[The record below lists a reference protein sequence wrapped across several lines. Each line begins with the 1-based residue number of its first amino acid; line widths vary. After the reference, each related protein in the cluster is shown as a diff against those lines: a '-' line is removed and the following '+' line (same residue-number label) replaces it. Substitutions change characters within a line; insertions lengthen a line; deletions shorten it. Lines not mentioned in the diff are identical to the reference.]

1 MSPVFPTERRGLLF
15 LILSLLFCPSI
26 ALCLVPFSSFL
37 SSCVFACSCLF
48 SFELQRYTLEFLSL
62 FLFILFYVLSGSG
75 LSCSLW
81 DLRCSVQAPEHV
93 ALQLWPMGSVVASHR
108 LICPA
113 ACGILVPQLGIKR
126 TSAALEGK
134 FLTTGT
140 PEKSTL
146 EFLECASPSN
156 HMVW

>member
-1 MSPVFPTERRGLLF
+1 M
-15 LILSLLFCPSI
+15 
-26 ALCLVPFSSFL
+26 
-37 SSCVFACSCLF
+37 
-48 SFELQRYTLEFLSL
+48 LEFLSL
-62 FLFILFYVLSGSG
+62 FLFTLFYVLSGSG

-93 ALQLWPMGSVVASHR
+93 GSPVAHGLSGCISQAY
-108 LICPA
+108 LPA
-113 ACGILVPQLGIKR
+113 ACGILVPQLGIKL

-156 HMVW
+156 HMIW